1 MPVIKILPEINGV
14 VYMGKVAL
22 ALIVALWPVTADGQA
37 TLDAVIITR
46 HGEKAT
52 SPKENPP
59 LSPAGEA
66 RAQALMHALRDGG
79 VTTIIT
85 TEQRRTRDTGTPLV
99 AALHP
104 AQVVVP
110 TSPDRQK
117 HARDVAAAVRKA
129 GGTVLVIDHQL
140 GMPLIIA
147 ELGGPA
153 VPTVCDVE
161 FSNLYVLLPADS
173 SRMRLIRSHYGEPDP
188 PHGPGCHI
196 SPVSPP

>member
-1 MPVIKILPEINGV
+1 
-14 VYMGKVAL
+14 MGKVAL
-22 ALIVALWPVTADGQA
+22 ALLLALWPISANGQA
-37 TLDAVIITR
+37 ALKAVIIVR

-66 RAQALMHALRDGG
+66 RARALMHALRDGG

-85 TEQRRTRDTGTPLV
+85 TEQRRTRDFGAPL
-99 AALHP
+99 ATALH
-104 AQVVVP
+104 AATVVVP
-110 TSPDRQK
+110 TSPDRQQ
-117 HARDVAAAVRKA
+117 HGRDVAAAVRKA

-140 GMPLIIA
+140 TMPVIIA

-161 FSNLYVLLPADS
+161 FSNLYVLLPGDS
-173 SRMRLIRSHYGEPDP
+173 ARMRLIRSHYGEPDP
-188 PHGPGCHI
+188 PHGAGCHI

>member
-1 MPVIKILPEINGV
+1 
-14 VYMGKVAL
+14 
-22 ALIVALWPVTADGQA
+22 
-37 TLDAVIITR
+37 
-46 HGEKAT
+46 
-52 SPKENPP
+52 
-59 LSPAGEA
+59 
-66 RAQALMHALRDGG
+66 MHALRDGG

-85 TEQRRTRDTGTPLV
+85 TEQRRTRDFGAPLA

-104 AQVVVP
+104 ARVLVP

-140 GMPLIIA
+140 GMPVIIA

-161 FSNLYVLLPADS
+161 FSNMYVLLPGDS
-173 SRMRLIRSHYGEPDP
+173 ARMRLIRSHYGETDP

>member
-1 MPVIKILPEINGV
+1 VLRN
-14 VYMGKVAL
+14 VAL
-22 ALIVALWPVTADGQA
+22 ALIVALWPASANGQA
-37 TLDAVIITR
+37 ALQAVIIVR

-59 LSPAGEA
+59 LSAAGQA
-66 RAQALMHALRDGG
+66 RARALMDALREGG

-85 TEQRRTRDTGTPLV
+85 TEQRRTRNTGTPMV

-104 AQVVVP
+104 AAVVVP
-110 TSPDRQK
+110 TSPDRKQ

-129 GGTVLVIDHQL
+129 GGTVLIIDHQL
-140 GMPLIIA
+140 TMPVIMA

-161 FSNLYVLLPADS
+161 FSNLYILLPADS
-173 SRMRLIRSHYGEPDP
+173 ARMRLIQSHYGEPDP
-188 PHGPGCHI
+188 PHAADCHI

>member
-1 MPVIKILPEINGV
+1 
-14 VYMGKVAL
+14 
-22 ALIVALWPVTADGQA
+22 
-37 TLDAVIITR
+37 
-46 HGEKAT
+46 
-52 SPKENPP
+52 
-59 LSPAGEA
+59 
-66 RAQALMHALRDGG
+66 

-85 TEQRRTRDTGTPLV
+85 TEQRRTRDFGAPLA

-104 AQVVVP
+104 ARVEVP

-147 ELGGPA
+147 ELGGPR

-161 FSNLYVLLPADS
+161 FSNMYILLPSDS
-173 SRMRLIRSHYGEPDP
+173 ARMRLIRSHYGEPDP
-188 PHGPGCHI
+188 PHAPGCHI